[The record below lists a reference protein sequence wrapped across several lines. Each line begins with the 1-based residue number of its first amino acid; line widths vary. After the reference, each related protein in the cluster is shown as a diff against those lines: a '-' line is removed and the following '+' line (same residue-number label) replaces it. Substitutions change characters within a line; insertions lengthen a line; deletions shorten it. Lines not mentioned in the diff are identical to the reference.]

1 MRKAFEKLSRKHE
14 IATQSDSPIQ
24 YSLSSLVSPHL
35 TTAQFTKPGG
45 FMSKAIRTAL
55 SLVVSLVLFSALTMA
70 QAGGNDDKGKKKE
83 HHSSLA
89 KVAFWRHHKDADK
102 KAKQA
107 QATQAPS
114 KQAQA
119 KTAQI
124 KPASTN
130 QAAGKKDQKQ
140 EQHASNM
147 SKPSAK
153 KAPAA
158 NKTKPR
164 RKAQDPKTASL
175 KQ

>member
-1 MRKAFEKLSRKHE
+1 
-14 IATQSDSPIQ
+14 
-24 YSLSSLVSPHL
+24 
-35 TTAQFTKPGG
+35 
-45 FMSKAIRTAL
+45 MSKAIRTAL

-70 QAGGNDDKGKKKE
+70 QAGGDKAEKGKNKE
-83 HHSSLA
+83 HPSRLA

-124 KPASTN
+124 KPASTK
-130 QAAGKKDQKQ
+130 QTVGKKDQKQ
-140 EQHASNM
+140 EQHGSNM

-164 RKAQDPKTASL
+164 QKAQDPKTASL